1 MIVEVNE
8 ENLDLAARIHAES
21 WQDSHRSFCTP
32 DFVAAHDQK
41 HQRIYLEEELHA
53 GKQVYMLIKD
63 RPVGIVS
70 IKGNLIENL
79 YVLPEAQG
87 RGFGMELLL
96 FAIEKCDSVPCLW
109 ILDNNQRAQALYERH
124 GFRLTG
130 RKNSITD
137 TLSELEMKRTNT

>member
-1 MIVEVNE
+1 MIVDVNE
-8 ENLDLAARIHAES
+8 ENLDLAARIHTES

-41 HQRIYLEEELHA
+41 HQRIYLEEELRA

-63 RPVGIVS
+63 QPVGIVS
-70 IKGNLIENL
+70 VKDSLIENL

-87 RGFGMELLL
+87 QGFGTELLL
-96 FAIEKCDSVPCLW
+96 FAIQKCDGVPCLW
-109 ILDNNQRAQALYERH
+109 ILDNNQRAQALYERY
-124 GFRLTG
+124 GFCLTG

-137 TLSELEMKRTNT
+137 ALSELEMKRTNT

>member
-1 MIVEVNE
+1 MIVDVNE
-8 ENLDLAARIHAES
+8 ENLDLAARIHTES

-41 HQRIYLEEELHA
+41 HQRIYLEEELRA

-63 RPVGIVS
+63 QPLGSVS
-70 IKGNLIENL
+70 VKDSLIENL

-87 RGFGMELLL
+87 QGFGTELLL
-96 FAIEKCDSVPCLW
+96 FAIHKCDGVPCLW
-109 ILDNNQRAQALYERH
+109 ILDSNQRAQALYERY
-124 GFRLTG
+124 GFCLTG

-137 TLSELEMKRTNT
+137 ALSELEMKRTNT